1 MAKATKNI
9 TTPTQLRSKEFRSK
23 IGKGIQAAAGGS
35 RRPRSSGGAAPMPTE
50 DVQISTYV
58 YEIRVDGV
66 VRYIGKGRNG
76 RMYSHMI
83 EARRTANKPGVK
95 IANLSPHFRKM
106 LVRAIR
112 RGANIKEKVI
122 TADLTDDAAYAIEH
136 HMIGSFHKNHPG
148 QLWNTID
155 ERFMS
160 PEYLPDDWSNPVHP
174 LYKVHRPLTP
184 IKSFGEDQPRF
195 FGQAISP
202 NASWKVKFYSLSR
215 LAFGHRYAKYHWSY
229 HLRHSR
235 CSRQLSRRLRGVGVP
250 NICLWVGDG
259 YLSTSFGLTTPIGNE
274 KFRKTCIYQKVLS
287 R

>member
-50 DVQISTYV
+50 DIQISTYV

-106 LVRAIR
+106 LVSAIR

-195 FGQAISP
+195 FGQ
-202 NASWKVKFYSLSR
+202 
-215 LAFGHRYAKYHWSY
+215 
-229 HLRHSR
+229 
-235 CSRQLSRRLRGVGVP
+235 VP
-250 NICLWVGDG
+250 FPRMQAG
-259 YLSTSFGLTTPIGNE
+259 
-274 KFRKTCIYQKVLS
+274 K
-287 R
+287 